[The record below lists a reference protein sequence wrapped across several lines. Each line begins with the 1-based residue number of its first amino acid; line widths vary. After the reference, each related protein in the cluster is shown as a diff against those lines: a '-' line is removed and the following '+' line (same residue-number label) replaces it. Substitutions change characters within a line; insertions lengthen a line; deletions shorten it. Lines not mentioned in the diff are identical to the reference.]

1 MQDSTLDI
9 IIAGAGLGGTC
20 AALYLSD
27 SKRIALLSG
36 TAPAAST
43 IAAGLVNPFAG
54 QRMGGFWNAGVAYED
69 FLHTLCRADAL
80 ETYNPCGILRPAL
93 SEVQASLFQ
102 AISLEKPDS
111 FTWLQPDHV
120 GEMYPSITA
129 PFGAAITKGGVAD
142 IPQMLDNLITSLIPR
157 CTVIHNNLAHWED
170 HGSGVSVILDS
181 DRSLK
186 TKKLIL
192 AVGAGYQSIPK
203 LRNLNLH
210 CTKGQL
216 VHVSL
221 STKIP
226 LPVSGY
232 GYAVPIKNRLILG
245 TTYEHAPRDPEP
257 TEAGIAKILALIP
270 QMIPSV
276 ASAKVLSASAGIR
289 VGVPGTRLP
298 MVGPLTSNVWILT
311 GLGSKG
317 LLLGSHI
324 GRNLENWM
332 TDPSN
337 LPDEFRVQN
346 N

>member
-27 SKRIALLSG
+27 SKRVALLSG

-54 QRMGGFWNAGVAYED
+54 QRMGGLWNAGVAYED
-69 FLHTLCRADAL
+69 FLYTLRRADAL

-93 SEVQASLFQ
+93 NEVQASLFRT
-102 AISLEKPDS
+102 ISLEKPDS
-111 FTWLQPDHV
+111 FTWLQPDQMA
-120 GEMYPSITA
+120 GMYPSITA

-142 IPQMLDNLITSLIPR
+142 IPQVLDRLITSLIPR
-157 CTVIHNNLAHWED
+157 CTVIHNNLANWED
-170 HGSGVSVILDS
+170 HGSNVTAILDS
-181 DRSLK
+181 DRSLR

-192 AVGAGYQSIPK
+192 AVGAGYQFIPK
-203 LRNLNLH
+203 LSNLNLH

-216 VHVSL
+216 VHVSP
-221 STKIP
+221 STEIP

-232 GYAVPIKNRLILG
+232 GYAVPTKDRLILG
-245 TTYEHAPRDPEP
+245 TTYEHAPQDLEP
-257 TEAGIAKILALIP
+257 NEEGIAKILALTQ

-276 ASAKVLSASAGIR
+276 ASAKILSASAGIR

-298 MVGPLTSNVWILT
+298 MVGALTDNVWVLT

-317 LLLGSHI
+317 LLFGSHI

-332 TDPSN
+332 TNSSN
-337 LPDEFRVQN
+337 LPNELRLQKN
-346 N
+346 

>member
-20 AALYLSD
+20 AALHLSD
-27 SKRIALLSG
+27 SKRVALLSG

-54 QRMGGFWNAGVAYED
+54 QRMGGFWNADVAYED
-69 FLHTLCRADAL
+69 FLHTLSRAEAL

-93 SEVQASLFQ
+93 NEVQASLFRT
-102 AISLEKPDS
+102 ISLEKPDS
-111 FTWLQPDHV
+111 FIWLPPDQV
-120 GEMYPSITA
+120 DEMYPSITA
-129 PFGAAITKGGVAD
+129 PLGAAITKGGVAD
-142 IPQMLDNLITSLIPR
+142 IPQMLNSLITSLIPR
-157 CTVIHNNLAHWED
+157 CTVIHDHLAGWKD
-170 HGSGVSVILDS
+170 HGSDVTVILDS
-181 DRSLK
+181 DRSLR

-192 AVGAGYQSIPK
+192 AVGAGYQSIPE

-210 CTKGQL
+210 CTKGQV

-221 STKIP
+221 PAEIP

-232 GYAVPIKNRLILG
+232 GYAVPIKNSVILG
-245 TTYEHAPRDPEP
+245 TTYEHAPHDLEP
-257 TEAGIAKILALIP
+257 TEEGIAKILALT
-270 QMIPSV
+270 QRMIPSV

-298 MVGPLTSNVWILT
+298 MVGPLTSNIWVLT

-317 LLLGSHI
+317 LLFGSYI

-332 TDPSN
+332 TDPSS
-337 LPDEFRVQN
+337 LPSELHLQN

>member
-27 SKRIALLSG
+27 SKRVALLSG

-54 QRMGGFWNAGVAYED
+54 QRMGGLWNAGVAYED
-69 FLHTLCRADAL
+69 FLHTLRRADAL

-93 SEVQASLFQ
+93 NEAQASLFRT
-102 AISLEKPDS
+102 ISLEKPDS
-111 FTWLQPDHV
+111 FTWLQPDQMI
-120 GEMYPSITA
+120 GMYPSITA
-129 PFGAAITKGGVAD
+129 PFGAAITKGGMAD
-142 IPQMLDNLITSLIPR
+142 IPQMLDRLLTSLIPR
-157 CTVIHNNLAHWED
+157 CVVIQNNLTNWED
-170 HGSGVSVILDS
+170 HGSEVTAVLDS
-181 DRSLK
+181 GRSLR

-216 VHVSL
+216 VHVSPV
-221 STKIP
+221 SEIP
-226 LPVSGY
+226 FPVSGY
-232 GYAVPIKNRLILG
+232 GYAVPIEDRLILG
-245 TTYEHAPRDPEP
+245 TTYEHAPQDLEP
-257 TEAGIAKILALIP
+257 NEEGIAQILALTQ

-276 ASAKVLSASAGIR
+276 ASAKILSASAGIR

-298 MVGPLTSNVWILT
+298 MVGPLTSNVWVLT

-317 LLLGSHI
+317 LLFGSHI

-332 TDPSN
+332 TNPSN
-337 LPDEFRVQN
+337 LPNELRLQKN
-346 N
+346 